1 MNITLSYQEDE
12 KNENHQAST
21 TLDTDATHHDADFAH
36 SPPDESR
43 EVLHLPAKRKKG
55 KSKSLKR
62 EIGDS

>member
-1 MNITLSYQEDE
+1 MNIKLSYQEDE
-12 KNENHQAST
+12 YNDNHQTST

-36 SPPDESR
+36 STPHESR

-55 KSKSLKR
+55 KSKALKR